1 VIQTQR
7 QKQKNPNQNN
17 KFRTQP
23 HEAFHSCGRKRH
35 GKPKRATIGPS
46 TSKSMEDFLTNLDNL
61 VDSLENVTAIE
72 VIGALELVKQR
83 LVFDL
88 LADDEDEQED
98 AE

>member
-1 VIQTQR
+1 
-7 QKQKNPNQNN
+7 
-17 KFRTQP
+17 
-23 HEAFHSCGRKRH
+23 
-35 GKPKRATIGPS
+35 
-46 TSKSMEDFLTNLDNL
+46 MEDFLTALDNL
-61 VDSLENVTAIE
+61 VDSLEDVTSIE

>member
-1 VIQTQR
+1 
-7 QKQKNPNQNN
+7 
-17 KFRTQP
+17 
-23 HEAFHSCGRKRH
+23 
-35 GKPKRATIGPS
+35 
-46 TSKSMEDFLTNLDNL
+46 MEDFLLQLDNL
-61 VDSLENVTAIE
+61 VDSLEDVTAIE